1 MAGYDNVMGHLLFHQ
16 ALEEEEPEKMA
27 RYVQLLERVQ
37 EGRVVP
43 THNRY
48 EDSVVTA
55 LELVLEDSFDPWDI
69 DLARFSREYLKRV
82 RHLETVNFA
91 AAGRLVL
98 LAWSVLKLQ
107 SEMILSTAETVNP
120 PAEEIDDGWDVMPG
134 FYQAPEEV
142 DLTHQILQGVEAPL
156 KEGFHRE
163 IQRPVS
169 LVDLLEALDQA
180 FREASGAVAASPRP
194 RAAPAIEGLRDRLHR
209 EDLAEDL
216 QWAWDLIRAGGG
228 EVMRMGDLD
237 HGDPWDRATLFLSV
251 LFLADMG
258 WLEVWQKS
266 LPRGEIYLRPIH
278 EDGDIPTATLAVR
291 EEA

>member
-1 MAGYDNVMGHLLFHQ
+1 MSGFEAVLGHLLFHQ

-27 RYVQLLERVQ
+27 RYMQLLEKAR

-43 THNRY
+43 TRNRY

-55 LELVLEDSFDPWDI
+55 FELVLEDSFDPWDI
-69 DLARFSREYLKRV
+69 DLARFSREYLR
-82 RHLETVNFA
+82 RLRQLGAVNFV

-98 LAWSVLKLQ
+98 LSWSVLKLQ

-134 FYQAPEEV
+134 FYQEPAEV
-142 DLTHQILQGVEAPL
+142 DLTHQILHGGEPPL

-169 LVDLLEALDQA
+169 LVDLLDALDQA
-180 FREASGAVAASPRP
+180 FRETSRAVAVTRTDP
-194 RAAPAIEGLRDRLHR
+194 PALLEGLRDKLHR

-216 QWAWDLIRAGGG
+216 QWAWDLIRASDV
-228 EVMRMGDLD
+228 EVLSMSDLN
-237 HGDPWDRATLFLSV
+237 HGNPWDRATLFLSV
-251 LFLADMG
+251 LFLAEMG

-266 LPRGEIYLRPIH
+266 LPHGEIYLRPLR
-278 EDGDIPTATLAVR
+278 EADEVAATAIPTSEVI
-291 EEA
+291 

>member
-1 MAGYDNVMGHLLFHQ
+1 MPGYEKVMDHLLFHQ

-27 RYVQLLERVQ
+27 RYVQLLNRVQ
-37 EGRVVP
+37 EGRIVP
-43 THNRY
+43 TANRY

-55 LELVLEDSFDPWDI
+55 FELVLEDSFDPWDI
-69 DLARFSREYLKRV
+69 DLAHFSREYVKRL
-82 RHLETVNFA
+82 RRLGTVNFV

-120 PAEEIDDGWDVMPG
+120 PPEEIDDGWDVMPG
-134 FYQAPEEV
+134 FYQAPEQV
-142 DLTHQILQGVEAPL
+142 DLTHQILHGEEPPL

-180 FREASGAVAASPRP
+180 FHETSGAVSTPSNLEST
-194 RAAPAIEGLRDRLHR
+194 PAVEGLRDKLHR

-216 QWAWDLIRAGGG
+216 QWAWDRIRARG
-228 EVMRMGDLD
+228 EEVTRLGELN

-258 WLEVWQKS
+258 WLEVWQKK
-266 LPRGEIYLRPIH
+266 LPHGEVYLRPLH
-278 EDGDIPTATLAVR
+278 EDETITPGALPAPEVA
-291 EEA
+291 

>member
-1 MAGYDNVMGHLLFHQ
+1 MPGYEKVMDHLLFHQ

-27 RYVQLLERVQ
+27 RYVQLLNRVQ
-37 EGRVVP
+37 EGRIVP
-43 THNRY
+43 TANRY

-55 LELVLEDSFDPWDI
+55 FELVLEDSFDPWDI
-69 DLARFSREYLKRV
+69 DLAHFSREYLKRL
-82 RHLETVNFA
+82 RRLETVNFV

-107 SEMILSTAETVNP
+107 SERILSTAETVNP
-120 PAEEIDDGWDVMPG
+120 PPEEIDDGWDVMPG
-134 FYQAPEEV
+134 FYQAPEQV
-142 DLTHQILQGVEAPL
+142 DLTHQILHGEEPPL

-180 FREASGAVAASPRP
+180 FHETSGAVATPSNREPT
-194 RAAPAIEGLRDRLHR
+194 PAVEGLRNKLHR

-216 QWAWDLIRAGGG
+216 QWAWDRIRARG
-228 EVMRMGDLD
+228 EEVTRLGDLN
-237 HGDPWDRATLFLSV
+237 HGNPWDRATLFLSV

-258 WLEVWQKS
+258 WLEVWQKK
-266 LPRGEIYLRPIH
+266 LPHGEVYLRLLH
-278 EDGDIPTATLAVR
+278 EDENITP
-291 EEA
+291 EALPAPEVA

>member
-1 MAGYDNVMGHLLFHQ
+1 MPGYEKVMDHLLFHQ

-27 RYVQLLERVQ
+27 RYVQLLNRVQ
-37 EGRVVP
+37 EGRIVP
-43 THNRY
+43 TANRY

-55 LELVLEDSFDPWDI
+55 FELVLEDSFDPWDI
-69 DLARFSREYLKRV
+69 DLAHFSREYVKRL
-82 RHLETVNFA
+82 RRLGTVNFV

-120 PAEEIDDGWDVMPG
+120 PPEEIDDGWDVMPG
-134 FYQAPEEV
+134 FYQAPEQV
-142 DLTHQILQGVEAPL
+142 DLTHQILHGEEPPL

-169 LVDLLEALDQA
+169 LVDLLEALDQT
-180 FREASGAVAASPRP
+180 FHETSGAVSTPSNLEST
-194 RAAPAIEGLRDRLHR
+194 PAVEGLRDKLHR

-216 QWAWDLIRAGGG
+216 QWAWDRIRARG
-228 EVMRMGDLD
+228 EEVTRLGELN

-258 WLEVWQKS
+258 WLEVWQKK
-266 LPRGEIYLRPIH
+266 LPHGEVYLRPLH
-278 EDGDIPTATLAVR
+278 EDETITPGALPAPEVA
-291 EEA
+291 

>member
-1 MAGYDNVMGHLLFHQ
+1 MPGYEKVMDHLLFHQ

-27 RYVQLLERVQ
+27 RYVQLLNRVQ
-37 EGRVVP
+37 EGRIVP
-43 THNRY
+43 TANRY

-55 LELVLEDSFDPWDI
+55 FELVLEDSFDPWDI
-69 DLARFSREYLKRV
+69 DLARFSREYLKRL
-82 RHLETVNFA
+82 RRLETVNFV

-107 SEMILSTAETVNP
+107 SERILSTAETVNP
-120 PAEEIDDGWDVMPG
+120 PPEEIDDGWDVMPG
-134 FYQAPEEV
+134 FYQAPDQV
-142 DLTHQILQGVEAPL
+142 DLTYQILHGEEPPL

-180 FREASGAVAASPRP
+180 FHETSGAVARP
-194 RAAPAIEGLRDRLHR
+194 SNLESTPAVEDLRDKLHR

-216 QWAWDLIRAGGG
+216 QWAWDCIRAQG
-228 EVMRMGDLD
+228 EEVTCLGELN

-258 WLEVWQKS
+258 WLEVWQKE
-266 LPRGEIYLRPIH
+266 LPHGEIYLRPLH
-278 EDGDIPTATLAVR
+278 EDETITPKTLPAAEV
-291 EEA
+291 A

>member
-1 MAGYDNVMGHLLFHQ
+1 MAGYDKVMGHLLFHQ

-27 RYVQLLERVQ
+27 RYVQILDRVQ

-43 THNRY
+43 TQNRY

-55 LELVLEDSFDPWDI
+55 FELVLEDSFDPWDI
-69 DLARFSREYLKRV
+69 DLARFSREYLKRL
-82 RHLETVNFA
+82 RQLGSVNFV

-107 SEMILSTAETVNP
+107 SEMILSTAESVNP
-120 PAEEIDDGWDVMPG
+120 PAEELDDGWDVMPG
-134 FYQAPEEV
+134 FYEAPEQV
-142 DLTHQILQGVEAPL
+142 DLTHQILHGEEPPL

-180 FREASGAVAASPRP
+180 FGDTSGAIAVAPLPSSAS
-194 RAAPAIEGLRDRLHR
+194 IHEDLRDNLHR

-216 QWAWDLIRAGGG
+216 QWTWDLIRAGGG
-228 EVMRMGDLD
+228 GVMRMSDLSQ
-237 HGDPWDRATLFLSV
+237 GDPWDRATLFLSV

-258 WLEVWQKS
+258 WLEVWQKK
-266 LPRGEIYLRPIH
+266 LPYGAVYLRPLH
-278 EDGDIPTATLAVR
+278 EEGVITPAALPTPEGV
-291 EEA
+291 